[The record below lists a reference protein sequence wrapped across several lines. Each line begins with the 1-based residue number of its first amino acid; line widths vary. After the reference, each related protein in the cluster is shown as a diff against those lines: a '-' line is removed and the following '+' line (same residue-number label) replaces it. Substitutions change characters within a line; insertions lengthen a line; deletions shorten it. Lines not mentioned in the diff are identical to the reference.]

1 MKKFYNEHKKQ
12 CIIGGLIFLVIF
24 LATIIWLF
32 IVPVFSN
39 NKYGDRL
46 NGIEDHKISSNTI
59 DDIEKTIKENKQVS
73 EVTYHNEGRIL
84 NFIITV
90 SADMKTED
98 AKALDDIILDKISD
112 DNKSYYDIQ
121 ILIDTEEENNS
132 YPIVGYKN
140 KSKDDFVYGNEVVSS
155 E

>member
-1 MKKFYNEHKKQ
+1 MKKFFNEHKKQ
-12 CIIGGLIFLVIF
+12 CIIGGIIF
-24 LATIIWLF
+24 LAIFFIIIIWLF

-46 NGIEDHKISSNTI
+46 DGIEDHKISSSTI
-59 DDIEKTIKENKQVS
+59 DEIENTLKENKQVS

-90 SADMKTED
+90 SNDTKPED
-98 AKALDDIILDKISD
+98 AKALDDVILDKISD
-112 DNKSYYDIQ
+112 DDKGYYDIQ
-121 ILIDTEEENNS
+121 ILIDTEEENES
-132 YPIVGYKN
+132 YPIAGYKN
-140 KSKDDFVYGNEVVSS
+140 KSSDYFVYGNEVESS

>member
-73 EVTYHNEGRIL
+73 KVTYHNEGRIL

>member
-1 MKKFYNEHKKQ
+1 MKKFFNEHKKQ
-12 CIIGGLIFLVIF
+12 CIIGGIIF
-24 LATIIWLF
+24 LAIFFIIIIWLF

-46 NGIEDHKISSNTI
+46 DGIEDHKISSSTI
-59 DDIEKTIKENKQVS
+59 DEIENTLKENKQVS

-90 SADMKTED
+90 SNDTKPED
-98 AKALDDIILDKISD
+98 AKALDDVILDKISHD
-112 DNKSYYDIQ
+112 DKGYYDIQ
-121 ILIDTEEENNS
+121 ILIDTEEENES
-132 YPIVGYKN
+132 YPIAGYKN
-140 KSKDDFVYGNEVVSS
+140 KSSDDFVYGNEVESS

>member
-140 KSKDDFVYGNEVVSS
+140 KSKDDFVYGNEVISS

>member
-1 MKKFYNEHKKQ
+1 MKKFFNEHKKQ
-12 CIIGGLIFLVIF
+12 CIIGGIIF
-24 LATIIWLF
+24 LAIFLIILIWLF

-46 NGIEDHKISSNTI
+46 DGIEDHKISSSTI
-59 DDIEKTIKENKQVS
+59 DEIENTLKENKQVS
-73 EVTYHNEGRIL
+73 KVTYHNEGRIL

-90 SADMKTED
+90 SNDTKPED
-98 AKALDDIILDKISD
+98 AKALDDVILDKISD
-112 DNKSYYDIQ
+112 KNKKYYDIQ
-121 ILIDTEEENNS
+121 VLFDTEEENES

-140 KSKDDFVYGNEVVSS
+140 KSSDDFAYGNEGESS